1 MLAPAL
7 AVVANA
13 NNVRG
18 VKGLEAV
25 VEPNTSRQLVLIS
38 STLLAARVLY
48 KLDNIGVVVLLR
60 LST

>member
-1 MLAPAL
+1 MLAPTL
-7 AVVANA
+7 AVAANT
-13 NNVRG
+13 NNIRG
-18 VKGLEAV
+18 VKGLGAA
-25 VEPNTSRQLVLIS
+25 VEPNTSRQLALIS

>member
-7 AVVANA
+7 AVAANA

-18 VKGLEAV
+18 TKELGAV
-25 VEPNTSRQLVLIS
+25 VEPNASRRLALIS
-38 STLLAARVLY
+38 STLLAARVLH